1 MKAAFVASPLA
12 GEVPPKGAEGG
23 RGADGFGGGFCPA
36 TPTPGPSPQ
45 GGVEKVEACLR

>member
-23 RGADGFGGGFCPA
+23 RGADGSGGAFCPA
-36 TPTPGPSPQ
+36 THTPQ
-45 GGVEKVEACLR
+45 GEGEKVEPCLR